1 MFYKKGIDITNDK
14 QMFNFLKDHYTYDT
28 LNSWNGLKSIANCV
42 KIYDLGLE
50 GDCWNA
56 LKYLQQDDYFDVN
69 SMLEDWERE
78 HSGYR
83 LGFNG
88 RSGGY
93 IVMYNDD
100 NNCSI
105 LPVSITYCNDYEEY
119 KTYCKDYYGSVRDA
133 RGDLKYYTKLV
144 QSFDKLCDT
153 IRDYVNELSKRN
165 FALDSADLITLDFN
179 DDYYDDLKEL
189 GIDEVSYS
197 EVDGEVRIDTKEIKK
212 HRALYEALINTVRS
226 KVDDYKIEKDYIIIK
241 NS

>member
-14 QMFNFLKDHYTYDT
+14 QMFEFLKNHFTYDT
-28 LNSWNGLKSIANCV
+28 LNSWNGLKSIANNV
-42 KIYDLGLE
+42 KVYNLGLD
-50 GDCWNA
+50 GDCWEA

-69 SMLEDWERE
+69 SMLEDWEYE
-78 HSGYR
+78 HKGYR

-100 NNCSI
+100 NSRSI
-105 LPVSITYCNDYEEY
+105 LPDSITYCDNYDEY
-119 KTYCKDYYGSVRDA
+119 KTYCKDYYGSIRDA

-165 FALDSADLITLDFN
+165 FALDSADLIVEDFN
-179 DDYYDDLKEL
+179 DYYYDDLKEL
-189 GIDEVSYS
+189 EIPEVSYNQ
-197 EVDGEVRIDTKEIKK
+197 VDDEVRIDTKEIKK
-212 HRALYEALINTVRS
+212 HRALYEALVRTVRS
-226 KVDDYKIEKDYIIIK
+226 KVEDYEIEKDYIIIE
-241 NS
+241 NN

>member
-14 QMFNFLKDHYTYDT
+14 QMFNFLKDHFTYDT
-28 LNSWNGLKSIANCV
+28 LNSWNCLKSIANCV

-56 LKYLQQDDYFDVN
+56 LKYLEQDDYFDVN

-78 HSGYR
+78 HRGYR

-93 IVMYNDD
+93 IVMYNND

-105 LPVSITYCNDYEEY
+105 LPDSITYCDNYDEY

-165 FALDSADLITLDFN
+165 FALDSADLIVEE
-179 DDYYDDLKEL
+179 YC
-189 GIDEVSYS
+189 YS
-197 EVDGEVRIDTKEIKK
+197 
-212 HRALYEALINTVRS
+212 
-226 KVDDYKIEKDYIIIK
+226 
-241 NS
+241 